1 MRLEWIIQIFMHTS
15 ENLITS
21 HLGYLVKNLVEIALL
36 ALVINI
42 QRVPKWHHSGGSSRP
57 VNSV

>member
-1 MRLEWIIQIFMHTS
+1 MHTS